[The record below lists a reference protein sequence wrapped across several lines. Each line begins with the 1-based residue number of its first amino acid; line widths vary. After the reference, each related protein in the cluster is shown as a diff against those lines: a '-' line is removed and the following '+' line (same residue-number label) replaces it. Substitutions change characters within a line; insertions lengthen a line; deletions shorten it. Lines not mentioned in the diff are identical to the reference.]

1 MLSFCVKLLYGYCV
15 YMYIKLYNSDICVQ
29 FYLDLV
35 FIQVFPKGRDFRR
48 FCTCPPF
55 GSKWCRVVPLFVS
68 QVGEHE
74 SNFTITMVY
83 GTQITNYLYTGAKR
97 PISNWGH
104 HLVHTAKGMDMGKYG
119 KIHG

>member
-1 MLSFCVKLLYGYCV
+1 MCPVLFGSCFYSSLSERT
-15 YMYIKLYNSDICVQ
+15 
-29 FYLDLV
+29 
-35 FIQVFPKGRDFRR
+35 RDFRR